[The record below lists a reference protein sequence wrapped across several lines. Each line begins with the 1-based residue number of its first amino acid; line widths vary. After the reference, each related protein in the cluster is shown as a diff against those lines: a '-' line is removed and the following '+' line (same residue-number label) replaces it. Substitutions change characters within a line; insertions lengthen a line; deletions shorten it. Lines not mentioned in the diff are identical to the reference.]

1 MNTTTIEQ
9 MFVDAFGIEPMAMKI
24 NEVVDVT
31 EKKIEILSFNEKLN
45 VKEFKLIEKL
55 IRKEDAVEYAI
66 YLQNG
71 DVLRVSKDHQL
82 YVLFSET
89 KLPTFLEVKFL
100 EKFQKGFRVL
110 SEDNIWVMVDK
121 IVKGEMIS
129 IFDFEVRDNHNYFSN
144 GVLSHNTIFGDPSTT
159 TGGNALKFYA
169 TQRIKV
175 TKAGAE
181 KDGEETTA
189 IKVKVD
195 VVKNKIAPPAK
206 KAELNIKFGIGIDK
220 LEELVSLAVD
230 NDILKKSGSWFSY
243 GDTKLGQGR
252 DAVKILLADNE
263 ELLQEIE
270 KLVRVNLG
278 LE

>member
-1 MNTTTIEQ
+1 VAAMIPNAELEGE
-9 MFVDAFGIEPMAMKI
+9 FGEAKMGLHARLMSQGMRKLVNKI
-24 NEVVDVT
+24 NRSHCTVIFINQMRN
-31 EKKIEILSFNEKLN
+31 KIGI
-45 VKEFKLIEKL
+45 
-55 IRKEDAVEYAI
+55 
-66 YLQNG
+66 
-71 DVLRVSKDHQL
+71 
-82 YVLFSET
+82 
-89 KLPTFLEVKFL
+89 
-100 EKFQKGFRVL
+100 
-110 SEDNIWVMVDK
+110 M
-121 IVKGEMIS
+121 
-129 IFDFEVRDNHNYFSN
+129 
-144 GVLSHNTIFGDPSTT
+144 FGDPSTT

-195 VVKNKIAPPAK
+195 IVKNKIAPPAK

-230 NDILKKSGSWFSY
+230 NDIIKKSGSWFSY

-252 DAVKILLADNE
+252 EAVKILLADNE